1 MTRLREKIRAL
12 RVTSETGVLQ
22 MRIIRIIMRSNIH
35 SIDAEMPKILHKPNK
50 LALPHRPPGDGET
63 RGGGHEA
70 GEAIGSDKLLGPNG
84 ELKIRH
90 NGETYSLRKTRF
102 NKLILTK

>member
-1 MTRLREKIRAL
+1 
-12 RVTSETGVLQ
+12 
-22 MRIIRIIMRSNIH
+22 
-35 SIDAEMPKILHKPNK
+35 MPKILHKPNK
-50 LALPHRPPGDGET
+50 LALPNRLSGEGET
-63 RGGGHEA
+63 RAGPGAGMAA
-70 GEAIGSDKLLGPNG
+70 GEAIGSDRLLGPNG